1 MCIFHLHICMYNT
14 YMPGTHRGQKK
25 ALAPLALESQMVVNH
40 CVGSGIIILHTYT
53 KINYIHRNII
63 LETLKN
69 NFVHF
74 TGDVESFR

>member
-40 CVGSGIIILHTYT
+40 CGFWDYHSTYIYQNKLHTQ
-53 KINYIHRNII
+53 KHNLRDF
-63 LETLKN
+63 KK
-69 NFVHF
+69 
-74 TGDVESFR
+74 